1 MRVSW
6 RSNAT
11 MNTGDE
17 FILLRH
23 ARAGRKVRDRAKDF
37 RRPLDRRGRQVAL
50 MLPELIVSFLD
61 PTTIL
66 SSPFRRCEQ
75 TVEPL
80 AKRLGL
86 AVVVDD
92 GRFTPNRS
100 PKAVRKGF
108 TDVGANSVVCT
119 HGEVIAGLFD
129 EPVSCAKGAFWI
141 VERRGDKFVPS
152 RYVEAPKSALNRVL
166 STAHGGSSAIA
177 QSHSDEEETR

>member
-1 MRVSW
+1 M
-6 RSNAT
+6 
-11 MNTGDE
+11 D
-17 FILLRH
+17 
-23 ARAGRKVRDRAKDF
+23 RK
-37 RRPLDRRGRQVAL
+37 GRQVAL

-80 AKRLGL
+80 AERLGL

-129 EPVSCAKGAFWI
+129 EPGAARKAPSGLSSD
-141 VERRGDKFVPS
+141 VATSSSRRATSKLRS
-152 RYVEAPKSALNRVL
+152 RP
-166 STAHGGSSAIA
+166 
-177 QSHSDEEETR
+177 